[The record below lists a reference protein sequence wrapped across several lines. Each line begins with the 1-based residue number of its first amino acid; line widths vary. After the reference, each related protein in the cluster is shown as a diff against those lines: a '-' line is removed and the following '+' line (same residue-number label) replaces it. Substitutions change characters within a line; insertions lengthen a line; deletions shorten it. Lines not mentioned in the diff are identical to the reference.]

1 MKVRKFTRKELV
13 HYDGKDGNPAYIAY
27 EGKVYDVSDSFLWK
41 NGDHQTSHTAGQ
53 DLTGALE
60 EAPHGW
66 ELLEGFPVVG
76 ILKED

>member
-1 MKVRKFTRKELV
+1 MRKFTKAELLQ
-13 HYDGKDGNPAYIAY
+13 YDGKDDHPVYITY

-41 NGDHQTSHTAGQ
+41 NGDHQAYHTAGQ

-60 EAPHGW
+60 EAPHGC

-76 ILKED
+76 ILEED